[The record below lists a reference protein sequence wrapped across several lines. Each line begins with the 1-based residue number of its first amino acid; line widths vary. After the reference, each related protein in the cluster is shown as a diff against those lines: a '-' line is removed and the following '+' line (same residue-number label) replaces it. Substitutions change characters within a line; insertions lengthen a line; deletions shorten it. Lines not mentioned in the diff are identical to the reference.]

1 MTTLKRGSTTRGTCA
16 RGPNGA
22 HESAAILYQVSSGAH
37 RVRSSAQEH
46 VNFGTSRSHKKLARR
61 DAQQQ
66 MEWRAR
72 LEAKQGAP
80 VAKRSTEG
88 VHEPPPRK
96 KERRREE
103 AAAASSA
110 GGAGEGVGSRA
121 AREPSEP
128 AAARAAPAPQPSQAK
143 ATLATK
149 GRFGGTL
156 AARLLAGSQ

>member
-1 MTTLKRGSTTRGTCA
+1 M
-16 RGPNGA
+16 
-22 HESAAILYQVSSGAH
+22 
-37 RVRSSAQEH
+37 RSSAQEH

-88 VHEPPPRK
+88 AHEPPPRK
-96 KERRREE
+96 KKRRRDE
-103 AAAASSA
+103 AAAASGA

-121 AREPSEP
+121 AREPEP

-156 AARLLAGSQ
+156 AARLLAGGQ

>member
-1 MTTLKRGSTTRGTCA
+1 M
-16 RGPNGA
+16 
-22 HESAAILYQVSSGAH
+22 
-37 RVRSSAQEH
+37 RSSAQEH

-88 VHEPPPRK
+88 AHEPPPRK
-96 KERRREE
+96 KKRRRDE
-103 AAAASSA
+103 AAAASGA
-110 GGAGEGVGSRA
+110 GGAGEGVIGSRA
-121 AREPSEP
+121 ARKPSEP